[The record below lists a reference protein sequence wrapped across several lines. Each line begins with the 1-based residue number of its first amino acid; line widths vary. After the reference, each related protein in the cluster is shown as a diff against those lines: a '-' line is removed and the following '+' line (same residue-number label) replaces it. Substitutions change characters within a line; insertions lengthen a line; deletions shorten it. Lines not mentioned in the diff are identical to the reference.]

1 MKTFSNA
8 DEILNAKHLDF
19 KFDNS
24 FARELEGFF
33 VPCKAA
39 EVPDPRLLI
48 FNQTLAKELSLD
60 SIALQTPLGAK
71 IFSGNLL
78 PDGAT
83 PLAQVYAGHQFGHFS
98 PQLGDGRA
106 LLLGEIIDTQGKRQD
121 IQLKGSGRTP
131 FSRGGDGKAALGPI
145 LREYLISEAMFALGV
160 PTTRSLAAVTTG
172 ENVVRETEIPGAILT
187 RISASHLRVGT
198 FEFFAARGQTDM
210 VRRLADY
217 AIARHYPTI
226 RQTENPYL
234 EFFKSVA
241 RAQTTLVAH
250 WMSIGFIHGV
260 MNTDNTAISGQ
271 TIDYGPCAFMDT
283 FSPKTVFSSID
294 SQGRYA
300 YGNQP
305 SILVWN
311 LMRLAET
318 LVKLVDVNED
328 RSIELLTN
336 EAKTLANAYDE
347 TWLTNMRAK
356 IGLKTNENGD
366 AALIQKLLDAMQEGG
381 ADFTLTFRKLS
392 DAIRGD
398 STPAR
403 QQFKNPELFN
413 LWENNWRLRLE
424 QEPIP
429 NENRAVEMD
438 KINPIYIPRN
448 HKVEEAL
455 SNAVDHG
462 NLSVFE
468 DMLSVISAPFEE
480 VKGNERFAEPGPKT
494 SVPYQTFCGT

>member
-1 MKTFSNA
+1 MKTYPKS
-8 DEILNAKHLDF
+8 DEIPEAKHVDF

-39 EVPDPRLLI
+39 KVPNPSILM
-48 FNQTLAKELSLD
+48 FNKRLAKELSLD
-60 SIALQTPLGAK
+60 PATLQTPLGAK

-83 PLAQVYAGHQFGHFS
+83 PLAQAYAGHQFGHFS

-106 LLLGEIIDTQGKRQD
+106 LLLGEIIDMQGKRQD

-145 LREYLISEAMFALGV
+145 LREYLISEAMYALGV

-172 ENVVRETEIPGAILT
+172 EDVVRETAIPGAILT

-198 FEFFAARGQTDM
+198 FEFFAARDQTDM

-217 AIARHYPTI
+217 AIARHYPAA
-226 RQTENPYL
+226 QQSKNPYL

-241 RAQTTLVAH
+241 SAQTTLVAH

-294 SQGRYA
+294 TQGRYA

-305 SILVWN
+305 SILLWN

-328 RSIELLTN
+328 RSIELLTD
-336 EAKTLANAYDE
+336 EAKNLAGAYDE
-347 TWLTNMRAK
+347 IWLTNMRAK
-356 IGLKTNENGD
+356 IGLKTNKNGD
-366 AALIQKLLDAMQEGG
+366 AALIQKLLDAMQEGE

-392 DAIRGD
+392 DAIRGE
-398 STPAR
+398 STAAR
-403 QQFKNPELFN
+403 QQFKNPELFD
-413 LWENNWRLRLE
+413 LWENDWRPRLE

-429 NENRAVEMD
+429 NKDRAVEMD
-438 KINPIYIPRN
+438 KVNPLYIPRN
-448 HKVEEAL
+448 HRVEEAL
-455 SNAVDHG
+455 SKAVDHG

-468 DMLSVISAPFEE
+468 DLLSVVSAPFEE
-480 VKGNERFAEPGPKT
+480 VTGNERFAEPAPKT